1 MKLILTAAAV
11 TVIACG
17 AAYATGLTE
26 PLMDPQVIAADTA
39 ATSDNVLMIFAALS
53 AITIIL
59 AAAGAF

>member
-1 MKLILTAAAV
+1 MKTILTAAVV
-11 TVIACG
+11 TALACG

-26 PLMDPQVIAADTA
+26 PLMDPEVIAADTS
-39 ATSDNVLMIFAALS
+39 ATSENVVTIFAALS